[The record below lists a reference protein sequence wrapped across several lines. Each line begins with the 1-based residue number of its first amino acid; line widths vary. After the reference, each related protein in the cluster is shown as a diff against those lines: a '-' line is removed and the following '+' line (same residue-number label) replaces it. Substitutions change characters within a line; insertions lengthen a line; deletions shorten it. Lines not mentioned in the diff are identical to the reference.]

1 MSIEAAGGRNRL
13 REGPVVPVLAP
24 LWLGSEAPGVANGPA
39 TLDRALRA
47 HLAGWGADGIGPR
60 LRPSIRLDGPE
71 ETPAAGGDTHFKH
84 LEAVSGFCRT
94 LASRVTDTVRS
105 GALAL
110 VIGGDHAI
118 SIGSIPGARAALGP
132 DARLGV
138 IWLDSH
144 ADLNT
149 AETTPSGHI
158 HGMPLGI
165 ALGRERHPAFHI
177 TGPPPW
183 IREEDV
189 TLIGIRLLDPGE
201 RSYLRASGV
210 RVHPVE
216 DVDARGMATVVREAV
231 EAMVTS
237 GVDAVHVSFDLDVLD
252 PLAMT
257 AVNTPVPGGVTV
269 SACAAALRH
278 LLDARLPVISADIV
292 ELDPTHDQE
301 FRGVLTAAYL
311 TGVLLGAMTL

>member
-1 MSIEAAGGRNRL
+1 MSVETAGKRNRL
-13 REGPVVPVLAP
+13 RGGPVVPVLAP

-39 TLDRALRA
+39 TLDRALRT
-47 HLAGWGADGIGPR
+47 HLAGWGPDGIGPR

-71 ETPAAGGDTHFKH
+71 ETPAAGGDAHFKH
-84 LEAVSGFCRT
+84 LAAVSSFCRT
-94 LASRVTDTVRS
+94 LATTVTETIQA

-144 ADLNT
+144 ADVNN

-216 DVDARGMATVVREAV
+216 DVDARGMATVVRETV
-231 EAMVTS
+231 EAMVAS
-237 GVDAVHVSFDLDVLD
+237 GVDAVHISFDLDVLD

-278 LLDARLPVISADIV
+278 LLDARLPVISADIA

-301 FRGVLTAAYL
+301 YRGVLTAAYL
-311 TGVLLGAMTL
+311 TGVLLGATTL

>member
-1 MSIEAAGGRNRL
+1 MTGGERNRL
-13 REGPVVPVLAP
+13 HEGPVVPVLAP
-24 LWLGSEAPGVANGPA
+24 LWLGSEAPGVADGPA
-39 TLDRALRA
+39 TLDRALRT
-47 HLAGWGADGIGPR
+47 HLAGWGPDGIGSR
-60 LRPSIRLDGPE
+60 LRPSVRLDGPE
-71 ETPAAGGDTHFKH
+71 ENPAAGGESNFKH
-84 LEAVSGFCRT
+84 LAAVSGFCHT
-94 LASRVTDTVRS
+94 LADRVTETIRQ

-138 IWLDSH
+138 LWLDSH

-149 AETTPSGHI
+149 AQTTPSGHI
-158 HGMPLGI
+158 HGMPLAI
-165 ALGRERHPAFHI
+165 AVGREMHPAFHRAG
-177 TGPPPW
+177 GPPW
-183 IREEDV
+183 VREEDV

-201 RSYLRASGV
+201 RSFLRTSRV

-231 EAMVTS
+231 EAMVAS

-257 AVNTPVPGGVTV
+257 AVNTPVPGGVTI

-301 FRGVLTAAYL
+301 YRGVLTAAYL
-311 TGVLLGAMTL
+311 VGVLLGVTTL